1 MDLEKMYAAP
11 RPGRTGTERS
21 GGGSGGGGGRGV
33 RRGPDRLGAA
43 AGAVSGAAGGGDSAG
58 RGSGA
63 VREPSRTAMSN
74 AIPHRSMGPLLVKS
88 PE

>member
-43 AGAVSGAAGGGDSAG
+43 AGAVSGAAGGGVTRRGGGAG
-58 RGSGA
+58 PCGSLRGL
-63 VREPSRTAMSN
+63 R
-74 AIPHRSMGPLLVKS
+74 
-88 PE
+88 